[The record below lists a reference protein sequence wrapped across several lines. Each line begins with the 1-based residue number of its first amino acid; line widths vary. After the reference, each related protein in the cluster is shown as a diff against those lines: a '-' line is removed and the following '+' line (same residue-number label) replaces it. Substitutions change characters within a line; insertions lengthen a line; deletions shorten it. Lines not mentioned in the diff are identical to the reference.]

1 MGKGNVFN
9 RLIGNVNGG
18 GVEGCYSIKDLSF
31 VSSKTLLQGEDTIGN
46 ANTELLVLTGWAAW
60 RFAASRHDVL
70 DW

>member
-9 RLIGNVNGG
+9 RLIGNVDKGG
-18 GVEGCYSIKDLSF
+18 
-31 VSSKTLLQGEDTIGN
+31 DTIGN
-46 ANTELLVLTGWAAW
+46 ANTELLVLTGWDAW

>member
-9 RLIGNVNGG
+9 RLIGNVDKGG
-18 GVEGCYSIKDLSF
+18 EN
-31 VSSKTLLQGEDTIGN
+31 TIGN

-60 RFAASRHDVL
+60 QFAASCHDVL

>member
-9 RLIGNVNGG
+9 RLIGNV
-18 GVEGCYSIKDLSF
+18 EG
-31 VSSKTLLQGEDTIGN
+31 GEDTIGN

-60 RFAASRHDVL
+60 QFAASRHDVL

>member
-9 RLIGNVNGG
+9 RLIGNIDGG
-18 GVEGCYSIKDLSF
+18 GN
-31 VSSKTLLQGEDTIGN
+31 TIGN

-60 RFAASRHDVL
+60 QFAASRHDVL